1 MIKEELEQLKI
12 KIEEEIRKKIDEA
25 SIVDIVNN
33 IIILGFYLRA
43 SDIHFQPREDF
54 LLIRFRIDGILND
67 FFKINKDLS
76 DEIISRIK
84 IMANLRIDDHF
95 SAQDGRFRFFINE
108 QSNKMN
114 KYFDLRV
121 SIIPTY
127 YGENAI
133 LRLLVS
139 DIEKF
144 SLENLGLSQRDY
156 EAIKMS
162 ISKPYGMILATGP
175 TGSGKTT
182 MLYSILNTLNT
193 EKVHIITIEDPVE
206 YSLPG
211 VTQIQVNLQ
220 TNLTFSKGLRAILRQ
235 DPNII
240 MVGEIRDN
248 ETAEIAI
255 NAALTGHLLLST
267 LHTNDAPSAITRLNE
282 LNIEPYLIAS
292 TVNCVIGQRLVRKI
306 CNNCK
311 QERLLKDIE
320 IKSILDLLPQRI
332 PDTERAK
339 LIQELMVENRK
350 IFYGKGCEKCNLTG
364 YFGRTGIYEVL
375 IVNENLR
382 ESILKNSSANEI
394 KNKAIEEGMTI
405 MLEDGIKKVLEG
417 ITTIEEVLRVTHE

>member
-1 MIKEELEQLKI
+1 MTEQVEILKRE
-12 KIEEEIRKKIDEA
+12 IEEEIKKRVEEA
-25 SIVDIVNN
+25 SVVEIVNKV
-33 IIILGFYLRA
+33 ILLAFYLRA
-43 SDIHFQPREDF
+43 SDIHFQPRENF
-54 LLIRFRIDGILND
+54 FVTRLRIDGILDD
-67 FFKINKDLS
+67 FFKIPKDLS

-84 IMANLRIDDHF
+84 ILANLRIDEHF
-95 SAQDGRFRFFINE
+95 SAQDGRFRFYLEGEKI
-108 QSNKMN
+108 

-139 DIEKF
+139 DIGKF

-156 EAIKMS
+156 EVLKVS

-182 MLYSILNTLNT
+182 MLYSILNVLNT
-193 EKVHIITIEDPVE
+193 ENVHIITIEDPIE
-206 YSLPG
+206 YSLQG
-211 VTQIQVNLQ
+211 VTQIQVNPQ

-240 MVGEIRDN
+240 MVGEIRDQ
-248 ETAEIAI
+248 ETAEISV

-267 LHTNDAPSAITRLNE
+267 LHTNDAPSAIVRLSE

-306 CNNCK
+306 CENCK
-311 QERLLKDIE
+311 KERLLKDIE

-332 PDTERAK
+332 PDVTRTK
-339 LIQELMVENRK
+339 LIEDLMIQNKK
-350 IFYGKGCEKCNLTG
+350 IFYGAGCEKCNSTG
-364 YFGRTGIYEVL
+364 YFGRTGIYEIL
-375 IVNENLR
+375 IMTENIRDLL
-382 ESILKNSSANEI
+382 LKSASASEI
-394 KNKAIEEGMTI
+394 KNKAIEEGMTT
-405 MLEDGIKKVLEG
+405 MLEDGIKKTLEG
-417 ITTIEEVLRVTHE
+417 VTTIEEILRVTHE